1 MQMQSVLNAT
11 LSNNLVNVT
20 SKDFVYNLISQRIAS
35 FLPPDLQEIYN
46 SSRHIQIIATDS
58 YFLHYSL
65 YPFLRGKNEDEVL
78 EEVRLFCREYMDGE
92 RYQMLK
98 TLTTLD
104 DELSLVYS
112 IALTKYIVG
121 RIRGRLENEGE
132 GVGKISGS
140 GRGARVETFLKG
152 ISALLEGAV
161 EEAENVTKNA
171 EEIRE
176 LMGGK
181 SAGREAGTFQKILN
195 LAKQMMFV
203 EDLKKIVDMSKRMMD
218 FVPKATRISKV
229 KGKTGDELSG
239 YMITKQVERA
249 LPRELA
255 LPDELFMRRLASEGF
270 LAREKLKVS
279 EGAYYIL
286 IDKSGSM
293 VGEKTVWARSVAMAI
308 YRMSKTKRRKY
319 FLRFFDTKVHPDK
332 PISEPKEIVDAILKV
347 QSNGGTD
354 ITNAISTAIDDLV
367 EGRFAEYTNTII
379 VITDG
384 EDVVDDLSKELKKTK
399 ASLISVMI
407 QGNNDTL
414 KNISDHYM
422 HAELTERGGER
433 LLRLVEVS

>member
-1 MQMQSVLNAT
+1 MV
-11 LSNNLVNVT
+11 SNNLVNIT
-20 SKDFVYNLISQRIAS
+20 NKDFIYNLISQRIAS

-46 SSRHIQIIATDS
+46 SSRQVQMISTDS

-65 YPFLRGKNEDEVL
+65 YPFLRGRNDDEIMED
-78 EEVRLFCREYMDGE
+78 VRLFCRQYMDGE

-98 TLTTLD
+98 TITTLD

-121 RIRGRLENEGE
+121 RIRGRLESGE
-132 GVGKISGS
+132 PSKISGK
-140 GRGARVETFLKG
+140 GMGGAVGEMLKG
-152 ISALLEGAV
+152 ISTLLEGAV
-161 EEAENVTKNA
+161 EEAENVAKNA

-181 SAGREAGTFQKILN
+181 NAGREAGTFQKILN

-203 EDLKKIVDMSKRMMD
+203 EDLKKIVDMSKRMME
-218 FVPKATRISKV
+218 FVPKATRISKM

-239 YMITKQVERA
+239 YIITRQIERA

-255 LPDELFMRRLASEGF
+255 LPDELFMRRLSDGF
-270 LAREKLKVS
+270 LAKEKLKVS

-293 VGEKTVWARSVAMAI
+293 VGEKTIWARSVAMAI

-332 PISEPKEIVDAILKV
+332 PTSEPREIVDAILKV

-354 ITNAISTAIDDLV
+354 ITNAISTAIDDLI
-367 EGRFAEYTNTII
+367 EGRFAEYTNTIVI
-379 VITDG
+379 ITDG
-384 EDVVDDLSKELKKTK
+384 EDVVEDLSKELKKTK

-407 QGNNDTL
+407 QGNNETL
-414 KNISDHYM
+414 KNISDSYM
-422 HAELTERGGER
+422 HAELTERGGEK
-433 LLRLVEVS
+433 LIRLVEAS

>member
-1 MQMQSVLNAT
+1 MKLR
-11 LSNNLVNVT
+11 NNLVNVT
-20 SKDFVYNLISQRIAS
+20 TRDFVYSLIAQRIGS
-35 FLPPDLQEIYN
+35 YLPPDMQEIYEKFD
-46 SSRHIQIIATDS
+46 HIKIISTDA
-58 YFLHYSL
+58 YFMHYSL
-65 YPFLRGKNEDEVL
+65 YPFLRSKNEDMIL
-78 EEVRLFCREYMDGE
+78 EEARRFCGEYMEGE
-92 RYQMLK
+92 RYQTLK

-121 RIRGRLENEGE
+121 RIRGILDFNPRGLQGSQGSQGFSRIAAEVEIGE
-132 GVGKISGS
+132 
-140 GRGARVETFLKG
+140 
-152 ISALLEGAV
+152 LLEGAV

-203 EDLKKIVDMSKRMMD
+203 EELKHIVRMSKRMMD
-218 FVPKATRISKV
+218 FVPKATRIAKV
-229 KGKTGDELSG
+229 RGKTGDELSG
-239 YMITKQVERA
+239 YMLTKQVERA

-255 LPDELFMRRLASEGF
+255 LPEELFARKLTSDGF

-279 EGAYYIL
+279 EGAYYVL

-308 YRMSKTKRRKY
+308 YRMSKAKKRKY

-332 PISEPKEIVDAILKV
+332 PISEAREIVDSILKV

-354 ITNAISTAIDDLV
+354 ITNAIGTAIEDL
-367 EGRFAEYTNTII
+367 EEKFSEYTNTIVI
-379 VITDG
+379 ITDG
-384 EDVVDDLSKELKKTK
+384 EDVVEDLSKELRKVR
-399 ASLISVMI
+399 ANLISVMI
-407 QGNNDTL
+407 QGHNETL
-414 KNISDHYM
+414 KAISDHYVK
-422 HAELTERGGER
+422 AELSERGGEKI
-433 LLRLVEVS
+433 LRLVE

>member
-1 MQMQSVLNAT
+1 MRANTLN
-11 LSNNLVNVT
+11 NNLVNVT
-20 SKDFVYNLISQRIAS
+20 TRDFIYNLISDRIAS

-46 SSRHIQIIATDS
+46 SSPHIRVIAADS

-65 YPFLRGKNEDEVL
+65 YPFLRGKNEDEIL
-78 EEVRLFCREYMDGE
+78 EEARQFCKDYIDSE

-98 TLTTLD
+98 TITTLD

-121 RIRGRLENEGE
+121 KIRGRIESSDS
-132 GVGKISGS
+132 ISKVSSKG
-140 GRGARVETFLKG
+140 GAIGQFLKG

-203 EDLKKIVDMSKRMMD
+203 EDLRKIVDMSKRMMD
-218 FVPKATRISKV
+218 FVPKATRISKM

-239 YMITKQVERA
+239 YMMTKQVERA

-255 LPDELFMRRLASEGF
+255 LPEELFLRKVTSEGF
-270 LAREKLKVS
+270 LAKEKLKVS

-308 YRMSKTKRRKY
+308 YRLSKTKRRKY

-332 PISEPKEIVDAILKV
+332 PISEPREIVDAILKV

-367 EGRFAEYTNTII
+367 ERRFAEYTNTIVI
-379 VITDG
+379 ITDG
-384 EDVVDDLSKELKKTK
+384 EDVVEDLSRELKKAKT
-399 ASLISVMI
+399 SLVSVMI

-414 KNISDHYM
+414 KGISDHYM
-422 HAELTERGGER
+422 HAELTEKGGER
-433 LLRLVEVS
+433 VLKLVEK